1 MKIFI
6 MIGWRNLWRNKRR
19 SLVVISSIGLGI
31 FAMILSVGIMNG
43 MNNQMVENTIRTSL
57 GHVSIQHRGFQED
70 MSLENSFTPP
80 DNLYT
85 KLGTV
90 PGLIAFSP
98 RIKLE
103 GMIQSSEASRGVLI
117 TGIDPERETSLSDI
131 SSYML
136 PVNGSRYLSDP
147 DAHDMLISRTM
158 SEKLDIGTGDKGV
171 LMFQDLSKEI
181 VAVAF
186 KVRGLYQSPV
196 ESFDRYVVYTGI
208 EAMGKLTGLN
218 RRISELSVRV
228 DHRDVVDSVK
238 QQIQTMISDPSIAVL
253 SWKDMAPNLLSA
265 IKLFDTSMYIFFAI
279 VFVTVIFS
287 VANTL
292 IMAIMERFHE
302 IGVMKS
308 IGTRPSW
315 VFAMVL
321 FEAVNLGIVGLAA
334 GTLVGSSVIAVL
346 SVTGIDF
353 SFYAESMR
361 VWGTGT
367 IIYPSLKPMDILAS
381 IMIVLATTLIAAVYP
396 AAKAAR
402 IKPLDALHYI

>member
-1 MKIFI
+1 
-6 MIGWRNLWRNKRR
+6 
-19 SLVVISSIGLGI
+19 
-31 FAMILSVGIMNG
+31 
-43 MNNQMVENTIRTSL
+43 
-57 GHVSIQHRGFQED
+57 
-70 MSLENSFTPP
+70 
-80 DNLYT
+80 
-85 KLGTV
+85 
-90 PGLIAFSP
+90 
-98 RIKLE
+98 
-103 GMIQSSEASRGVLI
+103 
-117 TGIDPERETSLSDI
+117 
-131 SSYML
+131 
-136 PVNGSRYLSDP
+136 
-147 DAHDMLISRTM
+147 
-158 SEKLDIGTGDKGV
+158 
-171 LMFQDLSKEI
+171 
-181 VAVAF
+181 
-186 KVRGLYQSPV
+186 
-196 ESFDRYVVYTGI
+196 
-208 EAMGKLTGLN
+208 MGKLTGLN